1 MKNKKEKTASADMAP
16 QFFYVLFIQIQ
27 SIYLC

>member
-1 MKNKKEKTASADMAP
+1 MKNKKEKTASADMVS
-16 QFFYVLFIQIQ
+16 QFFYVLFIRIQ